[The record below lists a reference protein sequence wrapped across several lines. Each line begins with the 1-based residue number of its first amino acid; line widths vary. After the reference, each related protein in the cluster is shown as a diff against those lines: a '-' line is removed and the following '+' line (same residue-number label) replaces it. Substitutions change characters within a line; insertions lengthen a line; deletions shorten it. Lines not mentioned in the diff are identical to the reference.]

1 MENSDDFV
9 IENGVL
15 KKYRGS
21 DTHVTIP
28 DGVTSIGIWAFYG
41 CESLFSVSIPD
52 SVTSIGGGAFEDC
65 SSLTSVSIPDG
76 VTSIGGGTFED
87 CSSLSSVSIPDS
99 VTSIGNSAFENCTN
113 LTSVS
118 VPDSVTVIGKQAFKG
133 CLKLAD
139 DSGMVII
146 KNIVFDC
153 KKDVSSVSIPSN
165 VTVVSDSAFE
175 YCKSLTSVSVPD
187 SVTSIGDSVFKYCTS
202 LASVSIPN
210 SVTSIGDCAFEYCKS
225 LASVSIPTGMTS
237 IGNSVFRDCTSL
249 ASVSIPNGVTSIGDC
264 AFEYCKSLASVS
276 VPDSITSIGDSAFR
290 DCTSLASFSIPNG
303 VTSIGDSAFMDC
315 RNLSG
320 LEILSKSYR
329 LNANAFN
336 GTNLPRMALPEGAV
350 LVLHAN
356 RDQDFIFD
364 LPDDYPLRK
373 DACDLCIKSLWD
385 RKGKDLTRSFRIAC
399 YLAGGTVMKKKVES
413 WADGSEK
420 NALLEDML
428 EVLKNRKEK
437 ILFNKA
443 ASFAVLYNKSL
454 SEELLRRLYD
464 VCVSV
469 KAEKAAKLLQPFLP
483 EGKAA
488 AQADSTPTGR
498 LRYYCDEHFGS
509 EMQVNREL
517 RNVDLRSD
525 VSPVTMAETG
535 EPGDSYFVKCIMLA
549 YAEQDRLHFDE
560 TVDYI
565 ASQLDRKELVK
576 NLYEMTNTYSYMKP
590 CYNAIYACARYADEE
605 MIRNLIKVEKETKA
619 DRYDTDNLKLAG
631 MIGQAILLND
641 TGEALRFAVS
651 RKKLAE
657 YARIRGKSE
666 VEIQTALTGL
676 DRNGRK
682 VYDLGGKTVTVSLGA
697 DLKLTLTD
705 SEGNILKSIPARG
718 SDPELAKKAKEDFT
732 TTKKTV
738 QAWISENKENL
749 YRSFLKGNEWKTG
762 SWKKAWINDNILR
775 RLAALVVWQQGD
787 CTFIPTE
794 DGFIRADG
802 SAFSLQEK
810 LPVKA
815 AHPSE
820 INEETLTAW
829 RRFLIT
835 HRIRQPFVQM
845 WEPAYDLSTPEAI
858 ETHRKRMI
866 GLELPLY
873 AFRGL
878 DAGFCSN
885 YTDGRGPVQCNSR
898 EQFRIHDNGYVSGLT
913 NTSIFYI
920 TEIELAQGRKSSH
933 LLYQLDKVAAYRR
946 IAQDDGSIADY
957 FSVCSPAQI
966 ENYLSVAI
974 KEKATQCTALLL
986 QRKNEFAEQY
996 GMDNDPMDEFV
1007 LDF

>member
-1 MENSDDFV
+1 MANSDDFV

-15 KKYRGS
+15 KKYRGR
-21 DTHVTIP
+21 DTQVTIP
-28 DGVTSIGIWAFYG
+28 DGVTSIGD
-41 CESLFSVSIPD
+41 C
-52 SVTSIGGGAFEDC
+52 AFEYR
-65 SSLTSVSIPDG
+65 
-76 VTSIGGGTFED
+76 
-87 CSSLSSVSIPDS
+87 SSLSSVSIPDS

-165 VTVVSDSAFE
+165 VTVISDSAFE

-187 SVTSIGDSVFKYCTS
+187 SVTSIGNSVFRDCTS
-202 LASVSIPN
+202 LASFSIPN
-210 SVTSIGDCAFEYCKS
+210 GVTSIGDCAFEYCKC
-225 LASVSIPTGMTS
+225 LTSVSIPTGVTS

-249 ASVSIPNGVTSIGDC
+249 ASVSIPD
-264 AFEYCKSLASVS
+264 SV
-276 VPDSITSIGDSAFR
+276 TSIGDSAFAY
-290 DCTSLASFSIPNG
+290 CKCLVSVSIPNS

-350 LVLHAN
+350 LVSYAD

-399 YLAGGTVMKKKVES
+399 YLAGGAVMKKKVES

-437 ILFNKA
+437 ILFNKT

-464 VCVSV
+464 ACVSV

-488 AQADSTPTGR
+488 AQADSTPAGR

-560 TVDYI
+560 TADYI

-631 MIGQAILLND
+631 MIGRAILLND

-732 TTKKTV
+732 TTKKAV
-738 QAWISENKENL
+738 QAWISENNENL

-762 SWKKAWINDNILR
+762 SWKKTWINDNILC

-815 AHPSE
+815 VHPSE
-820 INEETLTAW
+820 INEETLKAW

-885 YTDGRGPVQCNSR
+885 YTDDRGPVQCNSR

-920 TEIELAQGRKSSH
+920 TEIKLAQGRKSSH

-996 GMDNDPMDEFV
+996 GMDKDPMDDFVFEF
-1007 LDF
+1007 